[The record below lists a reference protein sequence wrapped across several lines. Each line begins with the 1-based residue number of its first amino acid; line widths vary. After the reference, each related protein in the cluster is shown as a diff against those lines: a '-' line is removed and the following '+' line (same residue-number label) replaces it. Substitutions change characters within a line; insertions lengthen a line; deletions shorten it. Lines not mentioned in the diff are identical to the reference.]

1 MGASPYAP
9 SRWPSAISCDA
20 RLAAHNN
27 RPRLVSPSHV
37 DARPVDSGVS
47 ISVAMI
53 VGFSLSCAPPSAVA
67 FQCHVHGAPHAIAL
81 AIGHLTRRASRRT
94 QRSTQSVSSA
104 REIAQLFL
112 TRRIPTFQSR
122 CSSISLLRA
131 AECGDIAMG
140 AAPYVPSRWPS
151 AISRDARLAA
161 HNNRPP
167 LVSPSHVVARLVDSG
182 VSISVAMIVDSLS
195 CAPPSAVALQC
206 HVYGAPHAIALAIG
220 HLTRR
225 SSHRTQQSVPMCL
238 VRSHSRSTF
247 VGSGGSIPV
256 IAIVDFSLLR
266 AAKCGDVSVPC
277 ARRLYEPPSRR
288 PSGTRI
294 LGELV
299 SACERTSVEYKHA
312 GEPGK
317 CAKESERVCRLI
329 LSNIRVI

>member
-1 MGASPYAP
+1 M
-9 SRWPSAISCDA
+9 
-20 RLAAHNN
+20 
-27 RPRLVSPSHV
+27 
-37 DARPVDSGVS
+37 
-47 ISVAMI
+47 
-53 VGFSLSCAPPSAVA
+53 
-67 FQCHVHGAPHAIAL
+67 
-81 AIGHLTRRASRRT
+81 
-94 QRSTQSVSSA
+94 
-104 REIAQLFL
+104 

-288 PSGTRI
+288 PAIGR
-294 LGELV
+294 GF
-299 SACERTSVEYKHA
+299 
-312 GEPGK
+312 
-317 CAKESERVCRLI
+317 
-329 LSNIRVI
+329 